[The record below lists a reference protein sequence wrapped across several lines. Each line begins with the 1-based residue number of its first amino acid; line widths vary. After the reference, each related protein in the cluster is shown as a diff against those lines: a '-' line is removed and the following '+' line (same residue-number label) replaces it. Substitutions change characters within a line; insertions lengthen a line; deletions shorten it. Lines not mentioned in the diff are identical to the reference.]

1 VLDPASG
8 YYCLELNGT
17 YYTTPTL
24 AAARPEPWRVDV
36 VQLRTCALVCISSI
50 FVQHFVQFNNVCT
63 KIRRH
68 DFVQLSESLLKWIIV
83 QKNKVLQFLMKNLVQ
98 PFH

>member
-1 VLDPASG
+1 MLDASG
-8 YYCLELNGT
+8 CCLELNAT

-24 AAARPEPWRVDV
+24 AAALQEPWSVDV
-36 VQLRTCALVCISSI
+36 VQLRTCALVCISDTSI

-83 QKNKVLQFLMKNLVQ
+83 QKNKVLHFSMKNLVQ